1 MAKIRVGIM
10 GYGNIGRGV
19 EAALR
24 QNPDFELAAVFT
36 RRDPATVTIDTPG
49 AVVVNDKDAPAYK
62 DKIDVMALCGGSRDD
77 LPAQGPQFAAMFN
90 IVDSFDTH
98 AKIPEYLAGVD
109 AAAKAAGRVAVIST
123 GWDPGLFSM
132 LRLLS
137 GSVLPEGS
145 DYTFWGNGVSQGHS
159 SAIRGIPGVKDAI
172 QYTVPIDSALA
183 AVRTGDRP
191 TLTTREKHT
200 RVCYVVPEEGAD
212 KAQIEQ
218 SIKTMKNYFDEYD
231 TTVHFITVEELRR
244 DHAAMPH
251 GGFVFRSGSTGKGHK
266 QIVEFSLRLESNPEF
281 TAGVMVAFMRAAYR
295 LNKEGKTGGY
305 TAFDIPLSYLS
316 ADSRDNLI
324 KNLL

>member
-1 MAKIRVGIM
+1 M